1 MSHLILSRIVIETQS
16 PLALSSG
23 GHDLGSSSDVARDWN
38 GVPYIPA
45 TSLMGVWRSA
55 AESSGN
61 AKVWRKWFGFI
72 NRKSQGQASRIILSD
87 GLLVNKA
94 GDVGRGLVLKSKLE
108 KDEFTRTNSALIF
121 SRERTRINHRGVAD
135 AGGHGKFDTKCLLK
149 GTRFSFDIK
158 AHVDDDG
165 DGKVPA
171 FSRKSLNEIISLI
184 GQASFAVGGGKTNG
198 LGRVKVVGFRQEDI
212 DLKKDKGDGC
222 LQKIKAFRE
231 KKEPYEVEALNYPG
245 ICFDDSKPS
254 DNYEELLNMTLNGT
268 GVFTAGTGSA
278 YLHQE
283 LQKLTGST
291 GVSHPGSEESVAW
304 TGCQG
309 RIVREQT
316 DKDKK
321 DKELVIPGSEIK
333 GIIAHRVAY
342 HYNRITGNLADEN
355 DFFSKEYKM
364 PEALG
369 KLLFGMAG
377 NEGGEE
383 TKNGDPENKAKPA
396 TGDASTGLAG
406 RLLFRD
412 AAVAY
417 KKTGVLRSHN
427 RIDRI
432 TGGVIDKALFTEEL
446 VVDPVFDVNILV
458 TKEAVKVL
466 SGEKT
471 LPGIDEKTVKNVILA
486 VKRTV
491 FDLEYGL
498 LPVGAKTGRNL
509 CQFTG
514 KINACHPLLNYKIKQ
529 GDSKESEGRQ

>member
-1 MSHLILSRIVIETQS
+1 MSHLILSRIVIETLS

-23 GHDLGSSSDVARDWN
+23 GHDLGSSSDVAKDWN

-61 AKVWRKWFGFI
+61 AKVWLEWFGFI
-72 NRKSQGQASRIILSD
+72 NRRSQGRASRIILSD

-94 GDVGRGLVLKSKLE
+94 GDAGRGLVLKSKLE

-158 AHVDDDG
+158 AYVDDEG
-165 DGKVPA
+165 D
-171 FSRKSLNEIISLI
+171 FTREMLNRIISLI
-184 GQASFAVGGGKTNG
+184 GKASFAVGGGKTNG

-212 DLKKDKGDGC
+212 DLKKDKGEGC
-222 LQKIKAFRE
+222 LRKINDFRK
-231 KKEPYEVEALNYPG
+231 KKEPYVLEAPDYPG
-245 ICFDDSKPS
+245 ICFDDTKLS
-254 DNYEELLNMTLNGT
+254 DNYEELLKMTLNGT

-278 YLHQE
+278 YLHQD

-291 GVSHPGSEESVAW
+291 GVSHPGTEDAVVW

-309 RIVREQT
+309 QIVREQT
-316 DKDKK
+316 DKDKAGR
-321 DKELVIPGSEIK
+321 ELVIPGSEIK
-333 GIIAHRVAY
+333 GVIAHRVAY
-342 HYNRITGNLADEN
+342 HYNRIIGNLADEN

-383 TKNGDPENKAKPA
+383 TKQGDAENKAKPA
-396 TGDASTGLAG
+396 SRGASTGLAG

-446 VVDPVFDVNILV
+446 VVDPVFQVNILV

-471 LPGIDEKTVKNVILA
+471 VPGIDEKTVKNVILA
-486 VKRTV
+486 LKRTV
-491 FDLEYGL
+491 FDLETGL
-498 LPVGAKTGRNL
+498 LPIGAKTGRTL
-509 CQFTG
+509 CEFTG
-514 KINACHPLLNYKIKQ
+514 KINTCHPLLNYKRKQ
-529 GDSKESEGRQ
+529 DDSKESEGRQ